1 MRAANEG
8 NIQVCELR
16 LGNKVWVVISASYIR
31 FESLFSE
38 CFPKKLEK
46 NPKPTRAF
54 WFPLLIDVL

>member
-1 MRAANEG
+1 MCAANKG
-8 NIQVCELR
+8 NVQVCELR
-16 LGNKVWVVISASYIR
+16 LGNKLWVVISASYIR

-54 WFPLLIDVL
+54 